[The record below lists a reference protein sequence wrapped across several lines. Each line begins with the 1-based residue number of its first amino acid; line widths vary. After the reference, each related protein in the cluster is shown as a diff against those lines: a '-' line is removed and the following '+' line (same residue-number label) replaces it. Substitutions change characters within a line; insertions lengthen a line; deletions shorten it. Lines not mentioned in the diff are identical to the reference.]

1 MEKRSNQVI
10 DSRLTPVGE
19 DQTRPLA
26 AKIKSELAEG
36 MPQPAVVFTSIAWRT
51 CQTAVAVWGEVM
63 GKEKL
68 RAVHV
73 SSSRLSKSHTPRKE
87 DC

>member
-1 MEKRSNQVI
+1 MEERSNQVV

-19 DQTRPLA
+19 DQTRTLA

-36 MPQPAVVFTSIAWRT
+36 MPPPVVVFTSIAWRI
-51 CQTAVAVWGEVM
+51 CQTAVGIWGEVI
-63 GKEKL
+63 GDKKI

-73 SSSRLSKSHTPRKE
+73 SSSRLS
-87 DC
+87 